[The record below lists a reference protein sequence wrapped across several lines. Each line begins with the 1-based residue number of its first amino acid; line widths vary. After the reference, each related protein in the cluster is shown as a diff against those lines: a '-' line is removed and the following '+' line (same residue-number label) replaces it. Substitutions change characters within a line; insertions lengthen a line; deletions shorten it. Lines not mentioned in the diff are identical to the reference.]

1 MTTPAPKQAGKKAE
15 SKKTTKKVKS
25 VKLTIPESILKRR
38 KLQAE
43 RKVRLNKERT
53 DLKAKALELKKE
65 AYQKAVKYDNE
76 YKAAAR
82 ELVSKQRVARKT
94 GHYYVPDQPRLAFV
108 IRIRGVN
115 GLAPKPRKVL
125 QLLRLRQI
133 NNGVFVRL
141 NKATLNM
148 LRLTEPNIAW
158 GYPSLKTVKDLV
170 YKRGFARINKQRI
183 PITDNN
189 MIKERLGKFGIT
201 CVEDLV
207 HELYTVG
214 PSFKKVSN
222 FLWYF
227 KLNNPKG
234 GFRKK
239 TNHYVE
245 GGDFG
250 NREDKINALVKR
262 ML

>member
-1 MTTPAPKQAGKKAE
+1 MCLVSVVYRFIRRESPATE
-15 SKKTTKKVKS
+15 KV
-25 VKLTIPESILKRR
+25 IPESLK
-38 KLQAE
+38 K
-43 RKVRLNKERT
+43 KGKERAIRVARREARIEKR
-53 DLKAKALELKKE
+53 KAKAIKSKKL
-65 AYQKAVKYDNE
+65 AIG
-76 YKAAAR
+76 KAAKYNKEYRKAAR
-82 ELVSKQRVARKT
+82 LEVEQKRTARKS
-94 GHYYVPDQPRLAFV
+94 GHFYVPDQPRLAFV
-108 IRIRGVN
+108 IRLRGVN

-125 QLLRLRQI
+125 QLMRLRQI

-141 NKATLNM
+141 NKATLTM
-148 LRLTEPNIAW
+148 LRLAEPNIAW

-170 YKRGFARINKQRI
+170 YKRGFARVNGQRI
-183 PITDNN
+183 PIASNSL
-189 MIKERLGKFGIT
+189 IERKLRKIGMT
-201 CVEDLV
+201 CIEDLI

-214 PSFKKVSN
+214 PNFKKVSN
-222 FLWYF
+222 FFWHF

-250 NREDKINALVKR
+250 NREDKINALVSR